1 MLRSM
6 YLSLVLCTQGAAGS
20 GGPGSRGTPPPASQE
35 EYISPCRRMYPHL
48 RDVAALEQ
56 VRGLEELLG
65 GDSVPLGR
73 GQEGLDVLHQHEGRP
88 LQHTGVAGSRYNS
101 RAWNEPHKL
110 VAFSQENDLVGA
122 FCVIVQIQTSRRFVS
137 SSGKQ
142 MCHRLTKLLDAV
154 WLNFVHE
161 PAKDCPVLQ
170 DKFKIIS
177 REIFLQHLSH
187 PLATGERIVILQF
200 SSSYFD
206 T

>member
-137 SSGKQ
+137 SSSPYSSCNCVKDYDTTADMGTKYKVESIHSS
-142 MCHRLTKLLDAV
+142 CRLIYNQNIFCAHCKLSARDHVMAATRRKLLA
-154 WLNFVHE
+154 N
-161 PAKDCPVLQ
+161 
-170 DKFKIIS
+170 
-177 REIFLQHLSH
+177 
-187 PLATGERIVILQF
+187 
-200 SSSYFD
+200 
-206 T
+206 